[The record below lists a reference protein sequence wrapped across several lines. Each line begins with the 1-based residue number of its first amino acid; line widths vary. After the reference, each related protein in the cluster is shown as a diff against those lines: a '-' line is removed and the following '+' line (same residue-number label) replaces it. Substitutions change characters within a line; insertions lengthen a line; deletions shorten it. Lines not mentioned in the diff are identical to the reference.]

1 LVRHSKT
8 CIQIENLAMKRQL
21 PRWKNVKPLLG
32 WSLPKL
38 PLQDKKL
45 KKVVNMAEMRSLAK
59 KRVPKAVFDYVDGGA
74 NDELAYARSQEIYSK
89 VEFKARVLRDVSKI
103 DLNAEILDAKTSLP
117 IIFAPTGYTRMMHYK
132 GEVMVAKVCQ
142 ENNLIYNLSTMGTTS
157 SKEIG
162 EQVSGVRRWFQ
173 LYLWRDRDQSLKFIE
188 EAKEAGF
195 EGLMLTV
202 DTAVGGIKWRDM
214 RNGLTVPPKIG
225 LKTFF
230 DMALKPKWWFNL
242 LTTAP
247 LEFATFR
254 NFNKPLSE
262 IAAKVFDPAVTFED
276 VKWLRSVWQGKL
288 IIKGIQ
294 TVEDASEL
302 AKIGIDAIVLSN
314 HGGRQLD
321 RSVVPLELLPSVR
334 AAIGAKGSGPQIYID
349 GAVMSGADVIA
360 AIALGADAVLIGRA
374 YLYGAMAA
382 GEGGVKKVVELFRF
396 EMETAMKLMGAKNL
410 GELSPDFV
418 NIRA

>member
-1 LVRHSKT
+1 L
-8 CIQIENLAMKRQL
+8 KRQF
-21 PRWKNVKPLLG
+21 PRWKNIKPLLG
-32 WSLPKL
+32 WSLPKD
-38 PLQDKKL
+38 PFADRKL
-45 KKVVNMAEMRSLAK
+45 KKVVNLAEMRLLSK

-74 NDELAYARSQEIYSK
+74 NDELAYARSQEIYSR
-89 VEFKARVLRDVSKI
+89 VEFRARVLRDVSKI
-103 DLNAEILDAKTSLP
+103 DLTADIVGQKSALP
-117 IIFAPTGYTRMMHYK
+117 IIFAPTGYTRMMHYQ
-132 GEVMVAKVCQ
+132 GEVMIAEVCE
-142 ENNLIYNLSTMGTTS
+142 ENDLVYNLSTMGTTS

-162 EQVSGVRRWFQ
+162 DQVPTVRRWFQ
-173 LYLWRDRDQSLKFIE
+173 LYLWRDRSQSLKFIE
-188 EAKEAGF
+188 EAQAAGF

-225 LKTFF
+225 LKTFL
-230 DMALKPKWWFNL
+230 DMALKPKWWANL

-276 VKWLRSVWQGKL
+276 VKWLRSVWKGKL

-294 TVEDASEL
+294 TVSDAVEL
-302 AKIGIDAIVLSN
+302 KNIGVDAIVLSN

-321 RSVVPLELLPSVR
+321 RSVVPLELLPQVR
-334 AAIGAKGSGPQIYID
+334 SAIGPKGNGPQIFID
-349 GAVMSGADVIA
+349 GAIMSGADVLA

-382 GEGGVKKVVELFRF
+382 GKKGVEKVVEMLRF
-396 EMETAMKLMGAKNL
+396 EMETAMKLLGAKDL
-410 GELSPDFV
+410 SELNPDFV
-418 NIRA
+418 NIRN

>member
-1 LVRHSKT
+1 
-8 CIQIENLAMKRQL
+8 MKRQL
-21 PRWKNVKPLLG
+21 PRWKNIKPLLG
-32 WSLPKL
+32 WGLPKS
-38 PLQDKKL
+38 PFRDRKL
-45 KKVVNMAEMRSLAK
+45 NSVVNLAELRSLAK
-59 KRVPKAVFDYVDGGA
+59 RRVPKAVFDYVDGGA
-74 NDELAYARSQEIYSK
+74 NDELAYARSQEIYSR
-89 VEFKARVLRDVSKI
+89 VEFKARVLRDVSVI
-103 DLNAEILDAKTSLP
+103 DLKTKILDKESALP
-117 IIFAPTGYTRMMHYK
+117 IIFAPTGYTRMMHYQ
-132 GEVMVAKVCQ
+132 GEVMVAKVCD

-162 EQVSGVRRWFQ
+162 EQVPNVRRWFQ

-188 EAKEAGF
+188 EAKAAGF

-202 DTAVGGIKWRDM
+202 DTAVGGIKWRDI

-294 TVEDASEL
+294 TVSDAQEL
-302 AKIGIDAIVLSN
+302 AKIGVDAIVLSN

-321 RSVVPLELLPSVR
+321 RSVVPLELLPAVR
-334 AAIGAKGSGPQIYID
+334 TAIGPKGNSPEIYID
-349 GAVMSGADVIA
+349 GAIMSGADCLA
-360 AIALGADAVLIGRA
+360 AVALGADAVLIGRA

-382 GEGGVKKVVELFRF
+382 GKNGVEKVVEILRF
-396 EMETAMKLMGAKNL
+396 EMETALKLMGAKNL
-410 GELSPDFV
+410 SELSPDFI
-418 NIRA
+418 NIRS

>member
-1 LVRHSKT
+1 
-8 CIQIENLAMKRQL
+8 MKRQL
-21 PRWKNVKPLLG
+21 PRWKSIKPLLG
-32 WSLPKL
+32 WGLPKS
-38 PLQDKKL
+38 PFRDRKL
-45 KKVVNMAEMRSLAK
+45 NSVVNLAELRSLAK
-59 KRVPKAVFDYVDGGA
+59 RRVPKAVFDYVDGGA
-74 NDELAYARSQEIYSK
+74 NDELAYARSQEIYSR
-89 VEFKARVLRDVSKI
+89 VEFKARVLRDVSVI
-103 DLNAEILDAKTSLP
+103 DLKTKILDKESALP
-117 IIFAPTGYTRMMHYK
+117 IIFAPTGYTRMMHYQ
-132 GEVMVAKVCQ
+132 GEVMVAKVCN

-162 EQVSGVRRWFQ
+162 EQVPNVRRWFQ

-188 EAKEAGF
+188 EAKAAGF

-294 TVEDASEL
+294 TVSDAQEL
-302 AKIGIDAIVLSN
+302 AKIGVDAIVLSN

-321 RSVVPLELLPSVR
+321 RSVVPLELLPAVR
-334 AAIGAKGSGPQIYID
+334 TAIGPKGNSPEIYID
-349 GAVMSGADVIA
+349 GAIMSGADCLA
-360 AIALGADAVLIGRA
+360 AVALGADAVLIGRA

-382 GEGGVKKVVELFRF
+382 GKNGVEKVVEILRF
-396 EMETAMKLMGAKNL
+396 EMETALKLMGAKNL
-410 GELSPDFV
+410 SELSPDFI
-418 NIRA
+418 NIRS

>member
-1 LVRHSKT
+1 M
-8 CIQIENLAMKRQL
+8 NRQL
-21 PRWKNVKPLLG
+21 PRWKNIKPLLG
-32 WSLPKL
+32 WSFPKFKNNDRRL
-38 PLQDKKL
+38 NSAINISDLR
-45 KKVVNMAEMRSLAK
+45 ALAK
-59 KRVPKAVFDYVDGGA
+59 RRVPKAVFDYVDGGA
-74 NDELAYARSQEIYSK
+74 NDEIAYARSQEIYSRI
-89 VEFKARVLRDVSKI
+89 EFKAKVLRDVSKI
-103 DLNAEILDAKTSLP
+103 DLSAEILGKTSALP

-132 GEVMVAKVCQ
+132 GEVMVAKICQ

-162 EQVSGVRRWFQ
+162 AQVPDVRRWFQ
-173 LYLWRDRDQSLKFIE
+173 LYLWRDREQSLKFIE
-188 EAKEAGF
+188 EAKLAGF

-225 LKTFF
+225 FKTFF
-230 DMALKPKWWFNL
+230 DMALKPRWWFNL

-276 VKWLRSVWQGKL
+276 VKWLRSVWQGRL

-294 TVEDASEL
+294 TVADASEL
-302 AKIGIDAIVLSN
+302 AKIGVDAIVLSN

-334 AAIGAKGSGPQIYID
+334 AAIGVKGSGPQIYID
-349 GAVMSGADVIA
+349 GAIMSGADVLA

-382 GEGGVKKVVELFRF
+382 GEGGVRKVVELFRF
-396 EMETAMKLMGAKNL
+396 EMETAMKLMGVRNL
-410 GELSPDFV
+410 SELNSDFI
-418 NIRA
+418 NIRS

>member
-1 LVRHSKT
+1 
-8 CIQIENLAMKRQL
+8 MKRQL
-21 PRWKNVKPLLG
+21 PRWKSIKPLLG
-32 WSLPKL
+32 WGLPKS
-38 PLQDKKL
+38 PFRDRKL
-45 KKVVNMAEMRSLAK
+45 NSVVNLAELRSLAK
-59 KRVPKAVFDYVDGGA
+59 RRVPKAVFDYVDGGA
-74 NDELAYARSQEIYSK
+74 NDELAYARSQEIYSR
-89 VEFKARVLRDVSKI
+89 VEFKARVLRDVSVI
-103 DLNAEILDAKTSLP
+103 DLKTKILDKESALP
-117 IIFAPTGYTRMMHYK
+117 IIFAPTGYTRMMHYQ
-132 GEVMVAKVCQ
+132 GEVMVAKVCD

-162 EQVSGVRRWFQ
+162 EHVPNVRRWFQ

-188 EAKEAGF
+188 EAKDAGF

-202 DTAVGGIKWRDM
+202 DTAVGGIKWRDI

-294 TVEDASEL
+294 TVSDAQEL
-302 AKIGIDAIVLSN
+302 AKIGVDAIVLSN

-321 RSVVPLELLPSVR
+321 RSVVPLELLPAVR
-334 AAIGAKGSGPQIYID
+334 TAIGPKGSSPEIYID
-349 GAVMSGADVIA
+349 GAIMSGADCLA
-360 AIALGADAVLIGRA
+360 AVALGADAVLIGRA

-382 GEGGVKKVVELFRF
+382 GKNGVEKVVEILRF
-396 EMETAMKLMGAKNL
+396 EMETALKLMGAKNL
-410 GELSPDFV
+410 SELSPDFI
-418 NIRA
+418 NIRS

>member
-1 LVRHSKT
+1 
-8 CIQIENLAMKRQL
+8 MKRQL
-21 PRWKNVKPLLG
+21 PRWKNIKPLLG
-32 WSLPKL
+32 WGVPKTFF
-38 PLQDKKL
+38 QDRKL
-45 KKVVNMAEMRSLAK
+45 NSVVNLAELRLLAK
-59 KRVPKAVFDYVDGGA
+59 RRVPKAVFDYVDGGA

-89 VEFKARVLRDVSKI
+89 IEFKARVLRDVSVI
-103 DLNAEILDAKTSLP
+103 DLKTNILGKESALP
-117 IIFAPTGYTRMMHYK
+117 IIFAPTGYTRMMHYQ
-132 GEVMVAKVCQ
+132 GEIMVAKVCND
-142 ENNLIYNLSTMGTTS
+142 NNLIYNLSTMGTTS

-162 EQVSGVRRWFQ
+162 EQVPSVRRWFQ
-173 LYLWRDRDQSLKFIE
+173 LYLWRDREQSLKFIE
-188 EAKEAGF
+188 EARAAGF

-225 LKTFF
+225 FKTFF

-294 TVEDASEL
+294 TVSDAQEL
-302 AKIGIDAIVLSN
+302 AKIGVDAIVLSN

-321 RSVVPLELLPSVR
+321 RSVVPLELLPDVR
-334 AAIGAKGSGPQIYID
+334 TALAPKGSGVEIYID
-349 GAVMSGADVIA
+349 GAVMSGADCLA
-360 AIALGADAVLIGRA
+360 AVALGADAVLIGRA

-382 GEGGVKKVVELFRF
+382 GKNGVEKVVKILRF
-396 EMETAMKLMGAKNL
+396 EMETALKLMGAKNL
-410 GELSPDFV
+410 SELSPDFI
-418 NIRA
+418 NIRS

>member
-1 LVRHSKT
+1 
-8 CIQIENLAMKRQL
+8 MKRQL
-21 PRWKNVKPLLG
+21 PRWKNIKPLLG
-32 WSLPKL
+32 WGVPKTFF
-38 PLQDKKL
+38 QDRKL
-45 KKVVNMAEMRSLAK
+45 NSAVNLAELRLLAK
-59 KRVPKAVFDYVDGGA
+59 RRVPKAVFDYVDGGA

-89 VEFKARVLRDVSKI
+89 IEFKARVLRDVSVI
-103 DLNAEILDAKTSLP
+103 DLKTKILGKESALP
-117 IIFAPTGYTRMMHYK
+117 IIFAPTGYTRMMHYQ
-132 GEVMVAKVCQ
+132 GEIMVAKVCND
-142 ENNLIYNLSTMGTTS
+142 NNLIYNLSTMGTTS

-162 EQVSGVRRWFQ
+162 EQVPSVRRWFQ
-173 LYLWRDRDQSLKFIE
+173 LYLWRDREQSLKFIE
-188 EAKEAGF
+188 EARAAGF

-225 LKTFF
+225 FKTFF

-294 TVEDASEL
+294 TVSDAQEL
-302 AKIGIDAIVLSN
+302 ARIGVDAIVLSN

-321 RSVVPLELLPSVR
+321 RSVVPLELLPDVR
-334 AAIGAKGSGPQIYID
+334 TALGPKGSGVEIYID
-349 GAVMSGADVIA
+349 GAVMSGADCLA
-360 AIALGADAVLIGRA
+360 AVALGADAVLIGRA

-382 GEGGVKKVVELFRF
+382 GKNGVEKVVEIFRF
-396 EMETAMKLMGAKNL
+396 EMETALKLMGAKNL
-410 GELSPDFV
+410 SELSPDFI
-418 NIRA
+418 NIRS

>member
-1 LVRHSKT
+1 
-8 CIQIENLAMKRQL
+8 MKRQL
-21 PRWKNVKPLLG
+21 PRWKNIKPLLG
-32 WSLPKL
+32 WELPKSL
-38 PLQDKKL
+38 FQDRRL
-45 KKVVNMAEMRSLAK
+45 KTVVNLAELRLLAK
-59 KRVPKAVFDYVDGGA
+59 RRVPKAVFDYVDGGA

-89 VEFKARVLRDVSKI
+89 IEFKARVLRDVSVI
-103 DLNAEILDAKTSLP
+103 DLKTKILGKESALP
-117 IIFAPTGYTRMMHYK
+117 IIFAPTGYTRMMHYQ
-132 GEVMVAKVCQ
+132 GEVMVAKVCK

-162 EQVSGVRRWFQ
+162 EQVPAVRRWFQ
-173 LYLWRDRDQSLKFIE
+173 LYLWRDREQSLKFIE
-188 EAKEAGF
+188 EARAAGF

-225 LKTFF
+225 FKTFF

-294 TVEDASEL
+294 TVSDAQEL
-302 AKIGIDAIVLSN
+302 AKIGVDAIVLSN

-321 RSVVPLELLPSVR
+321 RSVVPLELLPEVR
-334 AAIGAKGSGPQIYID
+334 TALGPKGSSVEIYID
-349 GAVMSGADVIA
+349 GAVMSGADCLA
-360 AIALGADAVLIGRA
+360 AVALGADAVLIGRA

-382 GEGGVKKVVELFRF
+382 GKNGVEKVVEILRF
-396 EMETAMKLMGAKNL
+396 EMETALKLMGAKNL
-410 GELSPDFV
+410 SELSPDFI
-418 NIRA
+418 NIRS

>member
-1 LVRHSKT
+1 
-8 CIQIENLAMKRQL
+8 MKRQL
-21 PRWKNVKPLLG
+21 PRWKNIKPLLG
-32 WSLPKL
+32 WGVPKTF
-38 PLQDKKL
+38 LQDRKL
-45 KKVVNMAEMRSLAK
+45 NSAVNLAELRLLAK
-59 KRVPKAVFDYVDGGA
+59 RRVPKAVFDYVDGGA

-89 VEFKARVLRDVSKI
+89 IEFKARVLRDVSVI
-103 DLNAEILDAKTSLP
+103 DLKTKILGKESALP
-117 IIFAPTGYTRMMHYK
+117 IIFAPTGYTRMMHYQ
-132 GEVMVAKVCQ
+132 GEIMVAKVCDD
-142 ENNLIYNLSTMGTTS
+142 NNLIYNLSTMGTTS

-162 EQVSGVRRWFQ
+162 EQVPSVRRWFQ
-173 LYLWRDRDQSLKFIE
+173 LYLWRDREQSLKFIE
-188 EAKEAGF
+188 EARAAGF

-225 LKTFF
+225 FKTFF

-294 TVEDASEL
+294 TVSDAQEL
-302 AKIGIDAIVLSN
+302 ARIGVDAIVLSN

-321 RSVVPLELLPSVR
+321 RSVVPLELLPDVR
-334 AAIGAKGSGPQIYID
+334 TALGPKGSGVEIYID
-349 GAVMSGADVIA
+349 GAVMSGADCLA
-360 AIALGADAVLIGRA
+360 AVALGADAVLIGRA

-382 GEGGVKKVVELFRF
+382 GKNGVEKVVEIFRF
-396 EMETAMKLMGAKNL
+396 EMETALKLMGAKNL
-410 GELSPDFV
+410 SELSPDFI
-418 NIRA
+418 NIRS

>member
-1 LVRHSKT
+1 L
-8 CIQIENLAMKRQL
+8 KRQF
-21 PRWKNVKPLLG
+21 PRWKNIKPLLG
-32 WSLPKL
+32 WSLPKD
-38 PLQDKKL
+38 PFADRKL
-45 KKVVNMAEMRSLAK
+45 KKVVNLAEMRLLSK

-74 NDELAYARSQEIYSK
+74 NDELAFIRSQEVYSR
-89 VEFKARVLRDVSKI
+89 VEFRARVLRDVSKI
-103 DLNAEILDAKTSLP
+103 DLTANIVGQKSALP
-117 IIFAPTGYTRMMHYK
+117 IIFAPTGYTRMMHYQ
-132 GEVMVAKVCQ
+132 GEVMVAKICE
-142 ENNLIYNLSTMGTTS
+142 ENNLVYNLSTMGTTS

-162 EQVSGVRRWFQ
+162 DQVPNVRRWFQ
-173 LYLWRDRDQSLKFIE
+173 LYLWRDRSQSLKFIE
-188 EAKEAGF
+188 EAEAAGF

-230 DMALKPKWWFNL
+230 DMALKPKWWANL

-276 VKWLRSVWQGKL
+276 VKWLRSVWKGKL

-294 TVEDASEL
+294 TVSDAVEL
-302 AKIGIDAIVLSN
+302 TKIGVDAIVLSN

-321 RSVVPLELLPSVR
+321 RSVVPLELLPQVR
-334 AAIGAKGSGPQIYID
+334 SAIGPKGNGPQIFID
-349 GAVMSGADVIA
+349 GAIMSGADVLA

-382 GEGGVKKVVELFRF
+382 GKKGVEKVVEMLRF
-396 EMETAMKLMGAKNL
+396 EMETAMKLLGAKDL
-410 GELSPDFV
+410 SELSTDFV
-418 NIRA
+418 NIRN

>member
-1 LVRHSKT
+1 MR
-8 CIQIENLAMKRQL
+8 MKRQL
-21 PRWKNVKPLLG
+21 PRWKNIKPLLG
-32 WSLPKL
+32 WSIPKY
-38 PLQDKKL
+38 PRSDKKL
-45 KKVVNMAEMRSLAK
+45 NNVVNLAELRLLAER
-59 KRVPKAVFDYVDGGA
+59 RVPKAVFDYVDGGA
-74 NDELAYARSQEIYSK
+74 NDELAYARSQEIYSRI
-89 VEFKARVLRDVSKI
+89 EFRARVLRDVSNVK
-103 DLNAEILDAKTSLP
+103 LNANILGADSALP
-117 IIFAPTGYTRMMHYK
+117 IIFAPTGYTRMMHYQ
-132 GEVMVAKVCQ
+132 GEVMVAKVCE

-157 SKEIG
+157 SSEIG
-162 EQVSGVRRWFQ
+162 KEVSGVRRWFQ
-173 LYLWRDRDQSLKFIE
+173 LYLWRDRDQSLKFIQ
-188 EAKEAGF
+188 EAKVAGF

-214 RNGLTVPPKIG
+214 RNGLTVPPKIN
-225 LKTFF
+225 LKTFI
-230 DMALKPKWWFNL
+230 DMAFKPKWWFNL

-294 TVEDASEL
+294 TVEDALEL
-302 AKIGIDAIVLSN
+302 TKIGVDAIVLSN

-321 RSVVPLELLPSVR
+321 RSVVPLELLPQVR
-334 AAIGAKGSGPQIYID
+334 AALGAKGGNVQLYVD
-349 GAVMSGADVIA
+349 GAIMSGADVLA

-382 GEGGVKKVVELFRF
+382 GKAGVQKVVQILRF
-396 EMETAMKLMGAKNL
+396 EMETAMKLMGVKDL
-410 GELSPDFV
+410 SELTPDFV
-418 NIRA
+418 NIRS

>member
-1 LVRHSKT
+1 
-8 CIQIENLAMKRQL
+8 MKRQL
-21 PRWKNVKPLLG
+21 PRWKNIKPLLG
-32 WSLPKL
+32 WGLPKS
-38 PLQDKKL
+38 PFKDRKL
-45 KKVVNMAEMRSLAK
+45 KSIVNLAELRLLAK
-59 KRVPKAVFDYVDGGA
+59 RRVPKAVFDYVDGGA

-89 VEFKARVLRDVSKI
+89 IEFKARVLRDVSVI
-103 DLNAEILDAKTSLP
+103 DLKTKILGKESALP
-117 IIFAPTGYTRMMHYK
+117 IIFAPTGYTRMMHYQ
-132 GEVMVAKVCQ
+132 GEIMVAKVCDD
-142 ENNLIYNLSTMGTTS
+142 NNLIYNLSTMGTTS

-162 EQVSGVRRWFQ
+162 EQVPSVRRWFQ
-173 LYLWRDRDQSLKFIE
+173 LYLWRDREQSLKFIE
-188 EAKEAGF
+188 EARAAGF

-225 LKTFF
+225 FKTFF

-294 TVEDASEL
+294 TVSDAQEL
-302 AKIGIDAIVLSN
+302 AKIGVDAIVLSN

-321 RSVVPLELLPSVR
+321 RSVVPLELLPDVR
-334 AAIGAKGSGPQIYID
+334 TAIGPKGSGVEIYID
-349 GAVMSGADVIA
+349 GAVMSGADCLA
-360 AIALGADAVLIGRA
+360 AVALGADAVLIGRA

-382 GEGGVKKVVELFRF
+382 GKNGVEKVVEILRF
-396 EMETAMKLMGAKNL
+396 EMETALKLMGAKNL
-410 GELSPDFV
+410 SELSPDFI
-418 NIRA
+418 NIRS

>member
-1 LVRHSKT
+1 
-8 CIQIENLAMKRQL
+8 MKRQL
-21 PRWKNVKPLLG
+21 PRWKNIKPLLG
-32 WSLPKL
+32 WSMPKFPLP
-38 PLQDKKL
+38 DRKL
-45 KKVVNMAEMRSLAK
+45 KNVVNLAEMRNLAK

-74 NDELAYARSQEIYSK
+74 NDELAYARSQEIYSR

-103 DLNAEILDAKTSLP
+103 DLTCDVIGQRSALP
-117 IIFAPTGYTRMMHYK
+117 IIFAPTGYTRMMHYQ
-132 GEVMVAKVCQ
+132 GELMVAKICQ
-142 ENNLIYNLSTMGTTS
+142 ENNLIYNLSTMGTIS
-157 SKEIG
+157 SEEIG
-162 EQVSGVRRWFQ
+162 NQVPGVRRWFQ

-225 LKTFF
+225 FKTFF

-262 IAAKVFDPAVTFED
+262 IAATVFDPAVTFED

-294 TVEDASEL
+294 TVADAAEL
-302 AKIGIDAIVLSN
+302 KKIGVDAIVLSN

-321 RSVVPLELLPSVR
+321 RSVVPLELLPQVR
-334 AAIGAKGSGPQIYID
+334 TEIGIKGSGPQIYID
-349 GAVMSGADVIA
+349 GAIMSGADVLA
-360 AIALGADAVLIGRA
+360 AVALGADAVLIGRA

-382 GEGGVKKVVELFRF
+382 GQSGVEKVVEMFRF

-410 GELSPDFV
+410 SELTPDFV
-418 NIRA
+418 NIRS

>member
-1 LVRHSKT
+1 
-8 CIQIENLAMKRQL
+8 MKRQL
-21 PRWKNVKPLLG
+21 PRWKSIKPLLG
-32 WSLPKL
+32 WGLPKS
-38 PLQDKKL
+38 PFRDRKL
-45 KKVVNMAEMRSLAK
+45 NSVVNLAELRSLAK
-59 KRVPKAVFDYVDGGA
+59 RRVPKAVFDYVDGGA
-74 NDELAYARSQEIYSK
+74 NDELAYARSQEIYSR
-89 VEFKARVLRDVSKI
+89 VEFKARVLRDVSVI
-103 DLNAEILDAKTSLP
+103 DLKTKILDKESALP
-117 IIFAPTGYTRMMHYK
+117 IIFAPTGYTRMMHYQ
-132 GEVMVAKVCQ
+132 GEVMVAKVCD

-162 EQVSGVRRWFQ
+162 EQVPNVRRWFQ

-188 EAKEAGF
+188 EAKDAGF

-202 DTAVGGIKWRDM
+202 DTAVGGIKWRDI

-294 TVEDASEL
+294 TVSDAQEL
-302 AKIGIDAIVLSN
+302 AKIGVDAIVLSN

-321 RSVVPLELLPSVR
+321 RSVVPLELLPAVR
-334 AAIGAKGSGPQIYID
+334 TAIGPKGSSPEIYID
-349 GAVMSGADVIA
+349 GAIMSGADCLA
-360 AIALGADAVLIGRA
+360 AVALGADAVLIGRA

-382 GEGGVKKVVELFRF
+382 GKNGVEKVVEILRF
-396 EMETAMKLMGAKNL
+396 EMETALKLMGAKNL
-410 GELSPDFV
+410 SELSPDFI
-418 NIRA
+418 NIRS

>member
-1 LVRHSKT
+1 
-8 CIQIENLAMKRQL
+8 MKRQL
-21 PRWKNVKPLLG
+21 PRWKNIKPLLG
-32 WSLPKL
+32 WSFPKFKNN
-38 PLQDKKL
+38 DRRL
-45 KKVVNMAEMRSLAK
+45 KAAINISDMRSLAK
-59 KRVPKAVFDYVDGGA
+59 RRVPKAVFDYVDGGA
-74 NDELAYARSQEIYSK
+74 NDEIAYARSQEIYSRI
-89 VEFKARVLRDVSKI
+89 EFKARVLRDVSNI
-103 DLNAEILDAKTSLP
+103 DLSAEILGKTSSLP

-132 GEVMVAKVCQ
+132 GEVMVAKICQ

-162 EQVSGVRRWFQ
+162 AQVPNVRRWFQ
-173 LYLWRDRDQSLKFIE
+173 LYLWRDREQSLKFIE
-188 EAKEAGF
+188 EAKLAGF

-230 DMALKPKWWFNL
+230 DMALKPRWWFNL

-302 AKIGIDAIVLSN
+302 AKIGVDAIVLSN

-334 AAIGAKGSGPQIYID
+334 AAIGTKGKGPQIYID
-349 GAVMSGADVIA
+349 GAIMSGADVLA
-360 AIALGADAVLIGRA
+360 AIALGADAILIGRA

-382 GEGGVKKVVELFRF
+382 GEAGVKKIVELLRF

-410 GELSPDFV
+410 SELTPDFI
-418 NIRA
+418 NIRS

>member
-1 LVRHSKT
+1 
-8 CIQIENLAMKRQL
+8 MKRQF
-21 PRWKNVKPLLG
+21 PRWKNIKPLLG
-32 WSLPKL
+32 WSLPKD
-38 PLQDKKL
+38 PFADRKL
-45 KKVVNMAEMRSLAK
+45 KKVVNLAEMRLLSK

-74 NDELAYARSQEIYSK
+74 NDELAFIRSQEVYSR
-89 VEFKARVLRDVSKI
+89 VEFRARVLRDVSTI
-103 DLNAEILDAKTSLP
+103 DLTANIVGQKSALP
-117 IIFAPTGYTRMMHYK
+117 IIFAPTGYTRMMHYQ
-132 GEVMVAKVCQ
+132 GEVMVAKICE
-142 ENNLIYNLSTMGTTS
+142 ENNLVYNLSTMGTTS

-162 EQVSGVRRWFQ
+162 DQVPNVRRWFQ
-173 LYLWRDRDQSLKFIE
+173 LYLWRDRSQSLKFIE
-188 EAKEAGF
+188 EAEAAGF

-230 DMALKPKWWFNL
+230 DMAIKPKWWANL

-276 VKWLRSVWQGKL
+276 VKWLRSAWKGKL

-294 TVEDASEL
+294 TVSDAVEL
-302 AKIGIDAIVLSN
+302 TKIGVDAIVLSN

-321 RSVVPLELLPSVR
+321 RSVVPLELLPQVR
-334 AAIGAKGSGPQIYID
+334 SAIGPKGNGPQIFID
-349 GAVMSGADVIA
+349 GAIMSGADVLA

-382 GEGGVKKVVELFRF
+382 GKKGVEKVVEMLRF
-396 EMETAMKLMGAKNL
+396 EMETAMKLLGAKNL
-410 GELSPDFV
+410 SELNPDFV
-418 NIRA
+418 NIRN

>member
-1 LVRHSKT
+1 
-8 CIQIENLAMKRQL
+8 MKRQL
-21 PRWKNVKPLLG
+21 PRWKSIKPLLG
-32 WSLPKL
+32 WGLPKS
-38 PLQDKKL
+38 PFQDRKL
-45 KKVVNMAEMRSLAK
+45 NSVVNLAELRSLAK
-59 KRVPKAVFDYVDGGA
+59 RRVPKAVFDYVDGGA
-74 NDELAYARSQEIYSK
+74 NDELAYARSQEIYSR
-89 VEFKARVLRDVSKI
+89 VEFKARVLRDVSVINLKTK
-103 DLNAEILDAKTSLP
+103 ILDKESSLP

-132 GEVMVAKVCQ
+132 GEVMVAKVCD

-162 EQVSGVRRWFQ
+162 EQVPNVRRWFQ

-188 EAKEAGF
+188 EAKAAGF

-202 DTAVGGIKWRDM
+202 DTAVGGIKWRDI

-294 TVEDASEL
+294 TVSDAQEL
-302 AKIGIDAIVLSN
+302 AKIGVDAIVLSN

-321 RSVVPLELLPSVR
+321 RSVVPLELLPAVR
-334 AAIGAKGSGPQIYID
+334 TAIGPKGNSPEIYID
-349 GAVMSGADVIA
+349 GAIMSGADCLA
-360 AIALGADAVLIGRA
+360 AVALGADAVLIGRA

-382 GEGGVKKVVELFRF
+382 GKNGVEKVVEILRF
-396 EMETAMKLMGAKNL
+396 EMETALKLMGAKNL
-410 GELSPDFV
+410 SELSPDFI
-418 NIRA
+418 NIRS

>member
-1 LVRHSKT
+1 L
-8 CIQIENLAMKRQL
+8 KRQF
-21 PRWKNVKPLLG
+21 PRWKNIKPLLG
-32 WSLPKL
+32 WSLPKD
-38 PLQDKKL
+38 PFADRKL
-45 KKVVNMAEMRSLAK
+45 KKVVNLAEMRLLSK

-74 NDELAYARSQEIYSK
+74 NDELAYARSQEIYSR
-89 VEFKARVLRDVSKI
+89 VEFRARVLRDVSKI
-103 DLNAEILDAKTSLP
+103 DLTADIVGQKSALP
-117 IIFAPTGYTRMMHYK
+117 IIFAPTGYTRMMHYQ
-132 GEVMVAKVCQ
+132 GEVMAAKVCE
-142 ENNLIYNLSTMGTTS
+142 ENDLVYNLSTMGTTS

-162 EQVSGVRRWFQ
+162 DQVPTVRRWFQ
-173 LYLWRDRDQSLKFIE
+173 LYLWRDRSQSLKFIE
-188 EAKEAGF
+188 EAQAAGF

-225 LKTFF
+225 LKTFL
-230 DMALKPKWWFNL
+230 DMALKPKWWANL

-276 VKWLRSVWQGKL
+276 VKWLRSVWKGKL

-294 TVEDASEL
+294 TVSDAVEL
-302 AKIGIDAIVLSN
+302 KNIGVDAIVLSN

-321 RSVVPLELLPSVR
+321 RSVVPLELLPQVR
-334 AAIGAKGSGPQIYID
+334 SAIGPKGNGPQIFID
-349 GAVMSGADVIA
+349 GAIMSGADVLA

-382 GEGGVKKVVELFRF
+382 GKKGVEKVVEMLRF
-396 EMETAMKLMGAKNL
+396 EMETAMKLLGAKDL
-410 GELSPDFV
+410 SELNPDFV
-418 NIRA
+418 NIRN

>member
-1 LVRHSKT
+1 L
-8 CIQIENLAMKRQL
+8 KRQF
-21 PRWKNVKPLLG
+21 PRWKNIKPLLG
-32 WSLPKL
+32 WSLPKD
-38 PLQDKKL
+38 PLADRKL
-45 KKVVNMAEMRSLAK
+45 KKVVNLAEMRLLSK

-74 NDELAYARSQEIYSK
+74 NDELAFIRSQEVYSR

-103 DLNAEILDAKTSLP
+103 DLTANIVGQKSALP
-117 IIFAPTGYTRMMHYK
+117 IIFAPTGYTRMMHYQ
-132 GEVMVAKVCQ
+132 GEIMVAKVCE
-142 ENNLIYNLSTMGTTS
+142 ENDLVYNLSTMGTTS

-162 EQVSGVRRWFQ
+162 DQVPNVRRWFQ
-173 LYLWRDRDQSLKFIE
+173 LYLWRDRSQSLKFIE
-188 EAKEAGF
+188 EAQAAGF

-230 DMALKPKWWFNL
+230 DMALKPKWWANL

-276 VKWLRSVWQGKL
+276 VKWLRSVWKGKL

-294 TVEDASEL
+294 TVSDAVEL
-302 AKIGIDAIVLSN
+302 TKIGVDAIVLSN

-321 RSVVPLELLPSVR
+321 RSVVPLELLPQVR
-334 AAIGAKGSGPQIYID
+334 SAIGPKGNGPQIFID
-349 GAVMSGADVIA
+349 GAIMSGADVLA

-382 GEGGVKKVVELFRF
+382 GKKGVEKVVEMLRF
-396 EMETAMKLMGAKNL
+396 EMETAMKLLGAKDL
-410 GELSPDFV
+410 SELNPDFV
-418 NIRA
+418 NIRN

>member
-1 LVRHSKT
+1 
-8 CIQIENLAMKRQL
+8 MKRQF
-21 PRWKNVKPLLG
+21 PRWKNIKPLLG
-32 WSLPKL
+32 WSLPKD
-38 PLQDKKL
+38 PFADRKL
-45 KKVVNMAEMRSLAK
+45 KKVVNLAEMRLLSK

-74 NDELAYARSQEIYSK
+74 NDELAYARSQEIYSQ
-89 VEFKARVLRDVSKI
+89 VEFRARVLRDVSKV
-103 DLNAEILDAKTSLP
+103 DLTVDIVGQKSALP
-117 IIFAPTGYTRMMHYK
+117 IIFAPTGYTRMMHYQ
-132 GEVMVAKVCQ
+132 GEVMVAKVCA
-142 ENNLIYNLSTMGTTS
+142 ESNLVYNLSTMGTTS

-162 EQVSGVRRWFQ
+162 DQVPNVRRWFQ
-173 LYLWRDRDQSLKFIE
+173 LYLWRDRNQSLKFIE
-188 EAKEAGF
+188 EAQLAGF

-262 IAAKVFDPAVTFED
+262 IAAKVFDPAVTFKD
-276 VKWLRSVWQGKL
+276 VKWLRSVWKGKL

-294 TVEDASEL
+294 TVSDAVEL
-302 AKIGIDAIVLSN
+302 TKIGVDAIVLSN

-321 RSVVPLELLPSVR
+321 RSVVPLELLPQVR
-334 AAIGAKGSGPQIYID
+334 SAIGAKGNGPQIFID
-349 GAVMSGADVIA
+349 GAVMSGADVLA

-382 GEGGVKKVVELFRF
+382 GKKGVEKVVELLRF
-396 EMETAMKLMGAKNL
+396 EMETAMKLLGAKDL
-410 GELSPDFV
+410 SELNPDFV
-418 NIRA
+418 NIRN

>member
-1 LVRHSKT
+1 
-8 CIQIENLAMKRQL
+8 MKRQL
-21 PRWKNVKPLLG
+21 PRWKNIKPLLG
-32 WSLPKL
+32 WSFPKFKNNDRRL
-38 PLQDKKL
+38 NSAINISDLR
-45 KKVVNMAEMRSLAK
+45 ALAK
-59 KRVPKAVFDYVDGGA
+59 SRVPKAVFDYVDGGA
-74 NDELAYARSQEIYSK
+74 NDEIAYARSQEIYSRI
-89 VEFKARVLRDVSKI
+89 EFKAKVLRDVSKI
-103 DLNAEILDAKTSLP
+103 DLSAEILGKTSALP

-132 GEVMVAKVCQ
+132 GEVMVATICQ

-162 EQVSGVRRWFQ
+162 AQVPDVRRWFQ
-173 LYLWRDRDQSLKFIE
+173 LYLWRDREQSLKFIE
-188 EAKEAGF
+188 EAKLAGF

-225 LKTFF
+225 FKTFF
-230 DMALKPKWWFNL
+230 DMTLKPRWWFNL

-276 VKWLRSVWQGKL
+276 VKWLRSVWQGRL

-294 TVEDASEL
+294 TVADASEL
-302 AKIGIDAIVLSN
+302 AKIGVDAIVLSN

-334 AAIGAKGSGPQIYID
+334 AAIGVKGSGPQIYID
-349 GAVMSGADVIA
+349 GAIMSGADVLA

-382 GEGGVKKVVELFRF
+382 GESGVRKVVELFRF
-396 EMETAMKLMGAKNL
+396 EMETAMKLMGVKNL
-410 GELSPDFV
+410 SELNSDFI
-418 NIRA
+418 NIRS

>member
-1 LVRHSKT
+1 
-8 CIQIENLAMKRQL
+8 MKRQL
-21 PRWKNVKPLLG
+21 PRWKSIKPLLG
-32 WSLPKL
+32 WGLPKS
-38 PLQDKKL
+38 PFQDRKL
-45 KKVVNMAEMRSLAK
+45 NSVVNLAELRSLAK
-59 KRVPKAVFDYVDGGA
+59 RRVPKAVFDYVDGGA
-74 NDELAYARSQEIYSK
+74 NDELAYARGQEIYSR
-89 VEFKARVLRDVSKI
+89 VEFKARVLRDVSVI
-103 DLNAEILDAKTSLP
+103 DLKTNILDKESALP

-132 GEVMVAKVCQ
+132 GEVMVAKVCD

-162 EQVSGVRRWFQ
+162 EQVPNVRRWFQ

-188 EAKEAGF
+188 EAKAAGF

-202 DTAVGGIKWRDM
+202 DTAVGGIKWRDI

-294 TVEDASEL
+294 TVSDAQEL
-302 AKIGIDAIVLSN
+302 AKIGVDAIVLSN

-321 RSVVPLELLPSVR
+321 RSVVPLELLPAVR
-334 AAIGAKGSGPQIYID
+334 TAIGPKGSRPEIYID
-349 GAVMSGADVIA
+349 GAIMSGADCLA
-360 AIALGADAVLIGRA
+360 AVALGADAVLIGRA

-382 GEGGVKKVVELFRF
+382 GKNGVEKVVEILRF
-396 EMETAMKLMGAKNL
+396 EMETALKLMGAKNL
-410 GELSPDFV
+410 SELSPDFI
-418 NIRA
+418 NIRS

>member
-1 LVRHSKT
+1 
-8 CIQIENLAMKRQL
+8 MKRQL
-21 PRWKNVKPLLG
+21 PRWKSIKPLLG
-32 WSLPKL
+32 WGLPKS
-38 PLQDKKL
+38 PFRDRKL
-45 KKVVNMAEMRSLAK
+45 NFVVNLAELRSLAK
-59 KRVPKAVFDYVDGGA
+59 RRVPKAVFDYVDGGA
-74 NDELAYARSQEIYSK
+74 NDELAYARSQEIYSR
-89 VEFKARVLRDVSKI
+89 VEFKARVLRDVSVI
-103 DLNAEILDAKTSLP
+103 DLKTKILDKESALP
-117 IIFAPTGYTRMMHYK
+117 IIFAPTGYTRMMHYQ
-132 GEVMVAKVCQ
+132 GEVMVAKVCD

-162 EQVSGVRRWFQ
+162 EQVPNVRRWFQ

-188 EAKEAGF
+188 EAKAAGF

-202 DTAVGGIKWRDM
+202 DTAVGGIKWRDI

-294 TVEDASEL
+294 TVSDAQEL
-302 AKIGIDAIVLSN
+302 AKIGVDAIVLSN

-321 RSVVPLELLPSVR
+321 RSVVPLELLPAVR
-334 AAIGAKGSGPQIYID
+334 TAIGPKGSSPEIYID
-349 GAVMSGADVIA
+349 GAIMSGADCLA
-360 AIALGADAVLIGRA
+360 AVALGADAVLIGRA

-382 GEGGVKKVVELFRF
+382 GKNGVEKVVEILRF
-396 EMETAMKLMGAKNL
+396 EMETALKLMGAKNL
-410 GELSPDFV
+410 SELSPDFI
-418 NIRA
+418 NIRS

>member
-1 LVRHSKT
+1 LPKSPFQDRKLNSVV
-8 CIQIENLAMKRQL
+8 NLAELRL
-21 PRWKNVKPLLG
+21 
-32 WSLPKL
+32 
-38 PLQDKKL
+38 
-45 KKVVNMAEMRSLAK
+45 LAK
-59 KRVPKAVFDYVDGGA
+59 RRVPKAVFDYVDGGA
-74 NDELAYARSQEIYSK
+74 NDELAYARSQEIYSR
-89 VEFKARVLRDVSKI
+89 VEFKARVLRDVSVI
-103 DLNAEILDAKTSLP
+103 DLKTKILDKESALP
-117 IIFAPTGYTRMMHYK
+117 IIFAPTGYTRMMHYQ
-132 GEVMVAKVCQ
+132 GEVMVAKVCN

-162 EQVSGVRRWFQ
+162 EQVPNVRRWFQ

-188 EAKEAGF
+188 EAKAAGF

-202 DTAVGGIKWRDM
+202 DTAVGGIKWRDI

-294 TVEDASEL
+294 TVSDAQEL
-302 AKIGIDAIVLSN
+302 AKIGVDAIVLSN

-321 RSVVPLELLPSVR
+321 RSVVPLELLPAVR
-334 AAIGAKGSGPQIYID
+334 TAIGPKGSSPEIYID
-349 GAVMSGADVIA
+349 GAIMSGADCLA
-360 AIALGADAVLIGRA
+360 AVALGADAVLIGRA

-382 GEGGVKKVVELFRF
+382 GKNGVEKVVEILKF
-396 EMETAMKLMGAKNL
+396 EMETALKLMGAKNL
-410 GELSPDFV
+410 SELSPDFI
-418 NIRA
+418 NIRS

>member
-1 LVRHSKT
+1 
-8 CIQIENLAMKRQL
+8 MKRQF
-21 PRWKNVKPLLG
+21 PRWKNIKPLLG
-32 WSLPKL
+32 WSLPKD
-38 PLQDKKL
+38 PFADRKL
-45 KKVVNMAEMRSLAK
+45 KKVVNLAEMRLLSK

-74 NDELAYARSQEIYSK
+74 NDELAFIRSQEIYSR

-103 DLNAEILDAKTSLP
+103 DLTANIVGQKSALP
-117 IIFAPTGYTRMMHYK
+117 IIFAPTGYTRMMHYQ
-132 GEVMVAKVCQ
+132 GEVMVAKVCE
-142 ENNLIYNLSTMGTTS
+142 ENNLVYNLSTMGTTS

-162 EQVSGVRRWFQ
+162 DQVPNVRRWFQ
-173 LYLWRDRDQSLKFIE
+173 LYLWRDRSQSLKFIE
-188 EAKEAGF
+188 EAQAAGF

-230 DMALKPKWWFNL
+230 DMALKPKWWANL

-276 VKWLRSVWQGKL
+276 VKWLRSVWKGKL

-294 TVEDASEL
+294 TVSDAVEL
-302 AKIGIDAIVLSN
+302 AKIGVDAIVLSN

-321 RSVVPLELLPSVR
+321 RSVVPLELLPQVR
-334 AAIGAKGSGPQIYID
+334 SAIGAKGNGPQIFID
-349 GAVMSGADVIA
+349 GAIMSGADVLA

-382 GEGGVKKVVELFRF
+382 GKKGVEKVVEMLRF
-396 EMETAMKLMGAKNL
+396 EMETAMKLLGAKDL
-410 GELSPDFV
+410 GELNPDFV
-418 NIRA
+418 NIRN

>member
-1 LVRHSKT
+1 
-8 CIQIENLAMKRQL
+8 MKRQF
-21 PRWKNVKPLLG
+21 PRWKNIKPLLG
-32 WSLPKL
+32 WSLPKD
-38 PLQDKKL
+38 PFADRKL
-45 KKVVNMAEMRSLAK
+45 KKVVNLAEMRLLSK

-74 NDELAYARSQEIYSK
+74 NDELAFIRSQEVYSR

-103 DLNAEILDAKTSLP
+103 DLTANIVGQKSALP
-117 IIFAPTGYTRMMHYK
+117 IIFAPTGYTRMMHYQ
-132 GEVMVAKVCQ
+132 GEIMVAKVCE
-142 ENNLIYNLSTMGTTS
+142 ENNLVYNLSTMGTTS

-162 EQVSGVRRWFQ
+162 DQVPNVRRWFQ
-173 LYLWRDRDQSLKFIE
+173 LYLWRDRSQSLKFIE
-188 EAKEAGF
+188 EAQAAGF

-230 DMALKPKWWFNL
+230 DMALKPKWWANL

-276 VKWLRSVWQGKL
+276 VKWLRSVWKGKL

-294 TVEDASEL
+294 TVSDAVEL
-302 AKIGIDAIVLSN
+302 TKIGVDAIVLSN

-321 RSVVPLELLPSVR
+321 RSVVPLELLPQVR
-334 AAIGAKGSGPQIYID
+334 SAIGPKGNGPQIFID
-349 GAVMSGADVIA
+349 GAIMSGADVLA

-382 GEGGVKKVVELFRF
+382 GKKGVEKVVEMLRF
-396 EMETAMKLMGAKNL
+396 EMETAMKLLGAKDIS
-410 GELSPDFV
+410 ELNPDFV
-418 NIRA
+418 NIRN

>member
-1 LVRHSKT
+1 
-8 CIQIENLAMKRQL
+8 MKRQL
-21 PRWKNVKPLLG
+21 PRWKNIKPLLG
-32 WSLPKL
+32 WGLPKS
-38 PLQDKKL
+38 PFQDRKL
-45 KKVVNMAEMRSLAK
+45 NSVVNLAELRLLAK
-59 KRVPKAVFDYVDGGA
+59 RRVPKAVFDYVDGGA
-74 NDELAYARSQEIYSK
+74 NDELAYARSQEIYSR
-89 VEFKARVLRDVSKI
+89 VEFKARVLRDVSVVDLKTKI
-103 DLNAEILDAKTSLP
+103 LGKESALP
-117 IIFAPTGYTRMMHYK
+117 IIFAPTGYTRMMHYQ
-132 GEVMVAKVCQ
+132 GEVMVAKVCD

-157 SKEIG
+157 SKEVG
-162 EQVSGVRRWFQ
+162 EQVPKVRRWFQ
-173 LYLWRDRDQSLKFIE
+173 LYLWRDREQSLKFIE
-188 EAKEAGF
+188 EAKAAGF

-202 DTAVGGIKWRDM
+202 DTAVGGIKWRDI

-225 LKTFF
+225 LKTFV

-294 TVEDASEL
+294 TVSDAQEL
-302 AKIGIDAIVLSN
+302 AKIGVDAIVLSN

-321 RSVVPLELLPSVR
+321 RSVVPLELLPAVR
-334 AAIGAKGSGPQIYID
+334 TALGPKGSGVEIYID
-349 GAVMSGADVIA
+349 GAVMSGADCLA
-360 AIALGADAVLIGRA
+360 AVALGADAVLIGRA

-382 GEGGVKKVVELFRF
+382 GKNGVEKVVEILRF
-396 EMETAMKLMGAKNL
+396 EMETALKLMGAKNL
-410 GELSPDFV
+410 SELSPDFI
-418 NIRA
+418 NIRS

>member
-1 LVRHSKT
+1 
-8 CIQIENLAMKRQL
+8 MKRQL
-21 PRWKNVKPLLG
+21 PRWKNIKPLLG
-32 WSLPKL
+32 WGLPKS
-38 PLQDKKL
+38 PFQDRKL
-45 KKVVNMAEMRSLAK
+45 NSVVNLAELRLLAK
-59 KRVPKAVFDYVDGGA
+59 RRVPKAVFDYVDGGA
-74 NDELAYARSQEIYSK
+74 NDELAHTRSQEIYSR
-89 VEFKARVLRDVSKI
+89 VEFKARVLRDVSVI
-103 DLNAEILDAKTSLP
+103 DLKTKILGKESALP
-117 IIFAPTGYTRMMHYK
+117 IIFAPTGYTRMMHYQ
-132 GEVMVAKVCQ
+132 GEVMVAKVCD

-157 SKEIG
+157 SKEVG
-162 EQVSGVRRWFQ
+162 EQVPKVRRWFQ
-173 LYLWRDRDQSLKFIE
+173 LYLWRDREQSLKFIE
-188 EAKEAGF
+188 EAKAAGF

-202 DTAVGGIKWRDM
+202 DTAVGGIKWRDI

-225 LKTFF
+225 LKTFV

-294 TVEDASEL
+294 TVSDAQEL
-302 AKIGIDAIVLSN
+302 AKIGVDAIVLSN

-321 RSVVPLELLPSVR
+321 RSVVPLELLPAVR
-334 AAIGAKGSGPQIYID
+334 TALGPKGSGVEIYID
-349 GAVMSGADVIA
+349 GAVMSGADCLA
-360 AIALGADAVLIGRA
+360 AVALGADAVLIGRA

-382 GEGGVKKVVELFRF
+382 GKNGVEKVVEILRF
-396 EMETAMKLMGAKNL
+396 EMETALKLMGAKNL
-410 GELSPDFV
+410 SELSPDFI
-418 NIRA
+418 NIRS

>member
-1 LVRHSKT
+1 
-8 CIQIENLAMKRQL
+8 MKRQL
-21 PRWKNVKPLLG
+21 PRWKNIKPLLG
-32 WSLPKL
+32 WGLPKS
-38 PLQDKKL
+38 PFQDRKL
-45 KKVVNMAEMRSLAK
+45 NSAVNLAELRLLAK
-59 KRVPKAVFDYVDGGA
+59 RRVPKAVFDYVDGGA
-74 NDELAYARSQEIYSK
+74 NDELAYARSQEIYSRI
-89 VEFKARVLRDVSKI
+89 EFKARVLRDVSVI
-103 DLNAEILDAKTSLP
+103 DLKTKILGKESALP
-117 IIFAPTGYTRMMHYK
+117 IIFAPTGYTRMMHYQ
-132 GEVMVAKVCQ
+132 GEVMVAKVCD

-157 SKEIG
+157 SKEVG
-162 EQVSGVRRWFQ
+162 EQVPKVRRWFQ
-173 LYLWRDRDQSLKFIE
+173 LYLWRDREQSLKFIE
-188 EAKEAGF
+188 EAKAAGF

-202 DTAVGGIKWRDM
+202 DTAVGGIKWRDI

-225 LKTFF
+225 LKTFI

-294 TVEDASEL
+294 TVSDAQEL
-302 AKIGIDAIVLSN
+302 AKIGVDAIVLSN

-321 RSVVPLELLPSVR
+321 RSVVPLELLPAVR
-334 AAIGAKGSGPQIYID
+334 TALGPKGSGVEIYID
-349 GAVMSGADVIA
+349 GAVMSGADCLA
-360 AIALGADAVLIGRA
+360 AVALGADAVLIGRA

-382 GEGGVKKVVELFRF
+382 GKNGVEKVVEILRF
-396 EMETAMKLMGAKNL
+396 EMETALKLMGAKNL
-410 GELSPDFV
+410 SELSPDFI
-418 NIRA
+418 NIRS